1 MFFHKNELDK
11 TEAFTRDCWIR
22 IPPRRDIKKDD
33 PDYDED
39 NLGSDFEAGIG
50 ITGTRMISQ
59 VMEEA
64 GATGQ
69 ITKMPRLKSRKKS
82 ESEENAEMICEL

>member
-1 MFFHKNELDK
+1 MMKGEVASEEE
-11 TEAFTRDCWIR
+11 EAEEEVVEEGKGET
-22 IPPRRDIKKDD
+22 
-33 PDYDED
+33 
-39 NLGSDFEAGIG
+39 SEAGIGIGIG

-82 ESEENAEMICEL
+82 ESEENAEMICELY

>member
-1 MFFHKNELDK
+1 MRGDQMMKGEVASEEE
-11 TEAFTRDCWIR
+11 EAEEEVVEEGKGET
-22 IPPRRDIKKDD
+22 
-33 PDYDED
+33 
-39 NLGSDFEAGIG
+39 SEAGIG